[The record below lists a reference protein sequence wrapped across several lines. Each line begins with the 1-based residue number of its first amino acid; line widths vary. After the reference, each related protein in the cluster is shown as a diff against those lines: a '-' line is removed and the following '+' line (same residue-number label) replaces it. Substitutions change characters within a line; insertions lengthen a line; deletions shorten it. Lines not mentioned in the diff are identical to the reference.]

1 VIHGL
6 RFLVSRNRTVTLSE
20 HGNAIKYDTDYLRLN
35 RAQSQ
40 HGGPGTT
47 EILQSSEGSVG
58 SLKLWFRAGL
68 MFVSKTP

>member
-47 EILQSSEGSVG
+47 EILAILG
-58 SLKLWFRAGL
+58 R
-68 MFVSKTP
+68 